1 MKIVTYPITDSTA
14 TTEYEELRNL
24 RYSPSA
30 DIISS
35 RVSVDEVECDIK
47 TETAIQVGYC
57 AELKDE
63 NDDLWFYGRITWA
76 EFKEESIMHVIVSS
90 ELTFLDRFM
99 LPAKMYTGQTAK
111 AAIQECFLNTGATV
125 LFDETAVAGKT
136 VTGFAN
142 EQSNRNRLQHILFAC
157 GLYIKSSFVQHPTV
171 TVMDSANYEWIN
183 ESKVF
188 WKPTPVWKEYVT
200 AVNCFQYSFQ
210 EGTPQ
215 SGDEYVTDGVKT
227 WIVTHQNVKLTN
239 PNVPSIAATNEVHV
253 EDVMLINQ
261 NNVSDILSSMALY
274 YFQRLEVDLD
284 VVNDGEYLVG
294 KKYTIPMNATDNEG
308 ASGYCEELDFTF
320 GTHKKSKMKLGA
332 CVTVPCHKLVISY
345 ISLDDPQLL
354 ITKRTYTLP
363 EGYPYSISNPY
374 LTLAWQGHE
383 YVFRPTTN
391 AVTGTMGS
399 SDQTATVNC
408 RIALDLDMDDRILQI
423 ISVDEVE
430 RVARTESGVTMYK
443 AEIE

>member
-1 MKIVTYPITDSTA
+1 MKIVTYPITDSTDK
-14 TTEYEELRNL
+14 TEYEELRNL
-24 RYSPSA
+24 KYSPSA
-30 DIISS
+30 DIISN

-47 TETAIQVGYC
+47 TTTKIQVGLC
-57 AELKDE
+57 AELMDG
-63 NDDLWFYGRITWA
+63 DQLWFYGRITWA
-76 EFKEESIMHVIVSS
+76 EFVEEQIMHIVVSS
-90 ELTFLDRFM
+90 ELTFLDRFE

-136 VTGFAN
+136 VTGFGK

-171 TVMDSANYEWIN
+171 TVMDAQNYTLIPME
-183 ESKVF
+183 KTY
-188 WKPTPVWKEYVT
+188 WKPVQNWKEFVT

-227 WIVTHQNVKLTN
+227 WIVTHQNVKLSN
-239 PNVPSIAATNEVHV
+239 PSVPSIAAVNEVHV

-284 VVNDGEYLVG
+284 IVNDGEYLVG
-294 KKYTIPMNATDNEG
+294 DKYTVYLNDEET
-308 ASGYCEELDFTF
+308 ASGYAEELEFTF
-320 GTHKKSKMKLGA
+320 GTHKKSRMKLGA
-332 CVTVPCHKLVISY
+332 CATIPSHNLTITYINLDQPNIVIAR
-345 ISLDDPQLL
+345 
-354 ITKRTYTLP
+354 RTYRLP

-374 LTLAWQGHE
+374 LTLAYLGHE

-408 RIALDLDMDDRILQI
+408 RIALDLDMSERILQI

-430 RVARTESGVTMYK
+430 RVAKTESGATIYE